1 MKMNKKLFYAMS
13 RRRVSD
19 PQITQQLWDAI
30 KTIRYQRQVPDID
43 RIAKYMLKTYNVN
56 HEEVVRQLGYCVRDG
71 LLEQV
76 KRMGFKGSKVGV
88 EQEGYKLPQETM
100 KKDRHDWYCFERH
113 HGGDV
118 ISCDSCHRVYHLA
131 CIGKEELPET
141 DVKHK
146 FKCSVCKMCEER
158 DQSFEIKKSQLN
170 RLLRFTCNHL
180 KQRMPGCITDRPTVP
195 IVTPHITDRWAS
207 ATPRRSASEVPNS
220 FKFVSGD
227 KDEWRKDYLIHRYMD
242 LPMMQ
247 SKAESGKYEY
257 LEEFKADAQTV
268 VHNVVIL
275 HGVHSI
281 KADEARLM
289 LRDCLND
296 LQEIR
301 QCRDCYRYSC
311 DKTNR
316 RWFCKPCRPPHTLV
330 YAKQKGS
337 AYWPAKVIKIDG
349 DSYDVRFFGGQ
360 HEHVIVDKAYIR
372 PISVNIHTLQSD
384 AQVKKSSAWNKAC
397 EELKKHQKLLEK
409 VRIVTNNF
417 TLPAPES
424 SSSSEDED
432 EEEVEEV
439 NKKEVEAE
447 AEDEKSQSC
456 SEESSTRTST
466 LSTAKEK
473 KKKNAKASKKPPSIA
488 DEEEAS
494 PSPKRKGR
502 PKKSDVATPTPNDK
516 IEQEESSVASEDVL
530 VSAPEKEE
538 KVTTPQELP
547 SAQRKRGRP
556 PGSKNKTPTK
566 KILLEKK
573 SGSQKSKKSS
583 SAKSKKKASKGDD
596 SRISSDDEEEEED
609 DEDGDDEEEEEEDE
623 DGESSSKD
631 ANEDKEDLEPMELT
645 EETKNDENAQDG
657 EDEDNSKD
665 ELGPPQLQHGPSS
678 KKESPISSTTLS
690 PPHLVKKEEEEMVSS
705 SSQEPQVRS
714 VAVQAKISEKKSQ
727 EKPSKELISRIRAEL
742 DFEKQKE
749 FERELEKV
757 NNDHLVELNILREK
771 HALQISDTKKKQWCY
786 NCEAEA
792 IYHCCWNTAYCS
804 TECQQLH
811 WQKEHKRVCRRK
823 R

>member
-76 KRMGFKGSKVGV
+76 KRKGFKGSKVGV
-88 EQEGYKLPQETM
+88 EQEGYKLPSETM
-100 KKDRHDWYCFERH
+100 KKDKKDSHDWYCFECH

-118 ISCDSCHRVYHLA
+118 ISCNSCHRVYHLA
-131 CIGKEELPET
+131 CIAKEELPET

-146 FKCSVCKMCEER
+146 FKCNVCKMCEER

-170 RLLRFTCNHL
+170 RLLRCTCNHM

-195 IVTPHITDRWAS
+195 IVTPHVTDRWAS

-220 FKFVSGD
+220 FKWVTDD
-227 KDEWRKDYLIHRYMD
+227 KDEWRTDYLIHRYMD

-289 LRDCLND
+289 LRDCLHD

-316 RWFCKPCRPPHTLV
+316 HWFCKPCKPPHTLV

-360 HEHVIVDKAYIR
+360 HEHVVVDKAYIR
-372 PISVNIHTLQSD
+372 PISVNIHTL
-384 AQVKKSSAWNKAC
+384 QVKKSSAWNKAC
-397 EELKKHQKLLEK
+397 EELKKHQKLLDK
-409 VRIVTNNF
+409 LRQITNNF

-424 SSSSEDED
+424 SSSSEDDD
-432 EEEVEEV
+432 EEEEKQVKKV
-439 NKKEVEAE
+439 IKKEVVAE

-456 SEESSTRTST
+456 SEESSTLTSPP
-466 LSTAKEK
+466 STASAAKG
-473 KKKNAKASKKPPSIA
+473 KKKNAKNSKTAPSVA
-488 DEEEAS
+488 DEESS
-494 PSPKRKGR
+494 PSPKRKVR
-502 PKKSDVATPTPNDK
+502 QKRSVEVAPVK
-516 IEQEESSVASEDVL
+516 IEQEECSIASEDAI
-530 VSAPEKEE
+530 STPENDE
-538 KVTTPQELP
+538 KATTPQHTP
-547 SAQRKRGRP
+547 SGLRKRGRP

-566 KILLEKK
+566 KILLEEEP
-573 SGSQKSKKSS
+573 KSKKPKKTT
-583 SAKSKKKASKGDD
+583 KSKKKASKDDD
-596 SRISSDDEEEEED
+596 SKDSSEEEDEEADDEED
-609 DEDGDDEEEEEEDE
+609 DEDDE
-623 DGESSSKD
+623 DDDDDDDDSSSKD
-631 ANEDKEDLEPMELT
+631 VKEEKEDLEPMELT
-645 EETKNDENAQDG
+645 EEMKNEDNTEDG
-657 EDEDNSKD
+657 EDEENSKD

-690 PPHLVKKEEEEMVSS
+690 PPHLVKKEDEELEMVSS

-714 VAVQAKISEKKSQ
+714 VAIQAKISDKKSQ
-727 EKPSKELISRIRAEL
+727 EKPSKELISR
-742 DFEKQKE
+742 
-749 FERELEKV
+749 
-757 NNDHLVELNILREK
+757 
-771 HALQISDTKKKQWCY
+771 KQWCY